1 MDEHPRITFRGGPA
15 GRRAAVVGGP
25 DVWEIIFTLKSSEA
39 GGDEAIAATA
49 ELLELSQALI
59 RAALRYYAVFPE
71 EIDQRIE
78 RNVEEA
84 DVAETAWLR
93 EQAALS

>member
-25 DVWEIIFTLKSSEA
+25 DVWEVISTLKSGEA
-39 GGDEAIAATA
+39 AGEEGIVATA
-49 ELLELSQALI
+49 ELLELSQAQI
-59 RAALRYYAVFPE
+59 RAAVSYYAAFPA

-78 RNVEEA
+78 RNVDGA
-84 DVAETAWLR
+84 DAAATAWLR